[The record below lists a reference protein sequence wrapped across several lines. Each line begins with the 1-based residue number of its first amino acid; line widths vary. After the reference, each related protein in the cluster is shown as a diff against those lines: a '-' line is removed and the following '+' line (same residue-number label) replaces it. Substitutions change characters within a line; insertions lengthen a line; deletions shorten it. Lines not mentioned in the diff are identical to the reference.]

1 MTERYNM
8 KSILILIFGLL
19 IAQNNEMNNLSEELK
34 PFENFIGKTFK
45 GEFSHSTPDKPVFD
59 VQNWEKVLNGKG
71 IRVTHSVNDGEYGG
85 ESMIFWD
92 SGSGSLKSW
101 YFTTAGF
108 YTQSTVIIE
117 DDKISYLEKV
127 VGNENGITEVKATV
141 QLLPNGDLHSKTQ
154 YFQNEK
160 WVDGHEI
167 YYKEIVVRDNE

>member
-1 MTERYNM
+1 
-8 KSILILIFGLL
+8 
-19 IAQNNEMNNLSEELK
+19 
-34 PFENFIGKTFK
+34 
-45 GEFSHSTPDKPVFD
+45 
-59 VQNWEKVLNGKG
+59 
-71 IRVTHSVNDGEYGG
+71 
-85 ESMIFWD
+85 MIFWD

-160 WVDGHEI
+160 WVDGHEM
-167 YYKEIVVRDNE
+167 YYKEIVVRENE